1 MIERVARPDA
11 RRLRSIVGGSAG
23 NLVEWYDWYVYSAFA
38 LYFAKSFFPPAS
50 QTAQLLNSAAVF
62 ALGFLMRPVGG
73 WLMGRYADRR
83 GRRAALSLSVLL
95 MCAGSLLIAVTPSY
109 AAIGVAAPLL
119 LVFARLLQGL
129 SVGGEYGASATYL
142 SEMAGRELRGFYSSF
157 QYVTLIGG
165 QLIALGV
172 LLVLQRTLSV
182 DALEQ
187 WGWRIPFAIGG
198 ALAVAALWLRRGL
211 DETTS
216 FEVARAEQAASSATT
231 RTPVR
236 ELMGYPR
243 EIATVVGLTAGGTVA
258 FYTFTTYAQKFLV
271 NTAGFSKAA
280 ATQVSALTL
289 LLFMLAQPLVGYLS
303 DRVGRRPVLMTFG
316 VLGTLGTV
324 PLLTA
329 LGSART
335 EARAFA
341 LLMAALLAVSGY
353 TAINAVV
360 KAELFP
366 TSIRA
371 LGVALPYAVA
381 VSVFGGT
388 AEYLALW
395 AKSIGHE
402 RWFYWYVTACIA
414 ASLAVYATMPETQ
427 TTSRIVED

>member
-1 MIERVARPDA
+1 
-11 RRLRSIVGGSAG
+11 
-23 NLVEWYDWYVYSAFA
+23 
-38 LYFAKSFFPPAS
+38 
-50 QTAQLLNSAAVF
+50 
-62 ALGFLMRPVGG
+62 
-73 WLMGRYADRR
+73 
-83 GRRAALSLSVLL
+83 
-95 MCAGSLLIAVTPSY
+95 
-109 AAIGVAAPLL
+109 
-119 LVFARLLQGL
+119 
-129 SVGGEYGASATYL
+129 
-142 SEMAGRELRGFYSSF
+142 MAGRQLRGYYTSF

-182 DALEQ
+182 GALEQ

-216 FEVARAEQAASSATT
+216 FEIARAEQAATAAA
-231 RTPVR
+231 RAPVR
-236 ELMGYPR
+236 ELLGYPR

-258 FYTFTTYAQKFLV
+258 FYTFTTYAQKFLA

-280 ATQVSALTL
+280 ATEISALTL

-329 LGSART
+329 LGAARS
-335 EARAFA
+335 EGQAFL
-341 LLMAALLAVSGY
+341 LLMSALLAVSGY

-414 ASLAVYATMPETQ
+414 ASLAVYVIMPETR
-427 TTSRIVED
+427 TTSRIVDD